1 MREAPTML
9 PTLLGGIAA
18 FLLGAALA
26 VVVHPR
32 PLFREIVTYL
42 SGGSAY
48 QRCVKAGAC
57 NAVKAGPHDTPS
69 PVPPVRQNAPADL
82 DRA

>member
-1 MREAPTML
+1 MRAAPTI
-9 PTLLGGIAA
+9 LGVIAA

-26 VVVHPR
+26 VVVR
-32 PLFREIVTYL
+32 PQPIFHEIVGYL
-42 SGGSAY
+42 KGDSAY

-57 NAVKAGPHDTPS
+57 NAMKAPQTEPLR
-69 PVPPVRQNAPADL
+69 PLKAPADM

>member
-1 MREAPTML
+1 MRWL
-9 PTLLGGIAA
+9 PDILSVVAA

-26 VVVHPR
+26 VAVHPR
-32 PLFREIVTYL
+32 PLRELVTRL

-57 NAVKAGPHDTPS
+57 NAAKSAPHDVPS
-69 PVPPVRQNAPADL
+69 PVPRLRRQEAPPDM

>member
-1 MREAPTML
+1 MRAAPTI
-9 PTLLGGIAA
+9 LGVIAA

-26 VVVHPR
+26 VVVRPQ
-32 PLFREIVTYL
+32 PLFREIVAYL
-42 SGGSAY
+42 RGDSAY

-57 NAVKAGPHDTPS
+57 NAMQSAPHQVPG
-69 PVPPVRQNAPADL
+69 PVPRLRPQEAPADM

>member
-1 MREAPTML
+1 MREAPTI
-9 PTLLGGIAA
+9 LGVIAA

-26 VVVHPR
+26 VAVHPR
-32 PLFREIVTYL
+32 PLFREIVAYL
-42 SGGSAY
+42 TGDSTY

-57 NAVKAGPHDTPS
+57 NAAKGPQD
-69 PVPPVRQNAPADL
+69 VPPPRLRQEAPADM